1 MQVINLINQKRFC
14 KDADGGNI
22 MIFLEERIN
31 RITEELQELIYP
43 KIKLIESYKVLKSKE
58 HFKEVGKLITS
69 DWEICKSTELWGG
82 DNEYFWFE
90 LEAIIPEEFEG
101 ECVAFDLCTGREGEW
116 DAINPQFSVYVNG
129 ELRQGMDVNHREL
142 ILCDSAIGGEL
153 YRIILSAFTGDNNL
167 SLKLE
172 AKLKVLDRKVQRYYY
187 DIIVPL
193 QVAKLLD
200 HDHEY
205 ISIIETLNESINLLD
220 LRVPGSKLFYDS
232 LEMAQE
238 YVTTHLYD
246 KYNTTLPVKVYS
258 VGHTHIDVA
267 WQWTLAVTKDKAVRS
282 FSTVL
287 ELMRQYPEYIF
298 MSSQPQLYQ
307 YVKERAPR
315 IYEQIKQRVDEGR
328 WEVEGGMFVEAD
340 CNLTSGESLV
350 RQFLYG
356 KRFFKKEFGK
366 DNEILWL
373 PDVFGYSAA
382 LPQIMKKSGIRYFMT
397 TKISWNEFNKLPY
410 DTFNWEGIDG
420 SKVLTHFITARNY
433 KKKVEE
439 PGDHDFGTTYNGDL
453 APSQVMGGWQRYTGK
468 HLNQETLLAYGF
480 GDGGGGP
487 TFQMLENQRRMN
499 KGIPGCPKTVPQTA
513 KAFFHRLEEQV
524 RGNKYLPKW
533 VGELYFEYHRGTYTS
548 MARNKRYNRKAEFAY
563 QNLELFSCMNKLFN
577 QVEYP
582 KADIAKGWEIILRNQ
597 FHDILP
603 GSSIKEVYEDSQKE
617 YEECFALNEDM
628 MQKTLFGIAKAA
640 AGVTS
645 SLVVFNPNSFIA
657 EEVITFSGPNNGLY
671 PVVSYN
677 GEELLLQK
685 LPDNNYL
692 LHTKKVPAKGYQTYE
707 ITYQD
712 TNQPTQILKGSVL
725 EVTTNYLENDY
736 YRIELN
742 GFGQFISIF
751 DKINHR
757 EVLKEGHC
765 GNVIMTYEDKPINY
779 DAWDINHFYRE
790 KSWEVKDVDLIE
802 VIEEGPIRAGIKISR
817 TYLSSRIEQFIYI
830 YRDIPRID
838 IRHEIDWQEKQIF
851 VKEYYPVDI
860 HANEASYD
868 IQFGNV
874 TRPTHSN
881 TSWDF
886 AKFEVCA
893 HKWIDLSEDDYG
905 LSVLNDCKYGF
916 DIHDSVIGVSLIKSA
931 ISPNP
936 DADKE
941 HHSFLISLYPHKGG
955 YKQSQTVQQAY
966 LINNPLKGVYVEEGS
981 GVLKRE
987 YSFVT
992 CNVDNVIVETIKQAE
1007 DSNDIIIRVFET
1019 YNRRTRAELI
1029 FDLPISRVWECNLM
1043 EEAEMEIEV
1052 ETNHLSFTIQP
1063 YEIRTFKI
1071 KR

>member
-1 MQVINLINQKRFC
+1 
-14 KDADGGNI
+14 
-22 MIFLEERIN
+22 MIFLEERIR

-43 KIKLIESYKVLKSKE
+43 KDKVIESYKVLKSKE
-58 HFKEVGKLITS
+58 RFMEVNKLDTTDWKICEGK
-69 DWEICKSTELWGG
+69 ELWGG
-82 DNEYFWFE
+82 DREYFWFE
-90 LEAIIPEEFEG
+90 LEVVVPEEFEG

-142 ILCDSAIGGEL
+142 ILCDSARVGES

-187 DIIVPL
+187 DIMVPL

-205 ISIIETLNESINLLD
+205 ISIIEALNESINLLD
-220 LRVPGSKLFYDS
+220 LRVPGSKIFYDS
-232 LEMAQE
+232 LEMAQK
-238 YVTTHLYD
+238 YVTIHLYN
-246 KYNTTLPVKVYS
+246 KYNTALPVEVYS

-397 TKISWNEFNKLPY
+397 TKISWNEFNKLPH

-420 SKVLTHFITARNY
+420 SKILTHFITARNY
-433 KKKVEE
+433 KKTVEE
-439 PGDHDFGTTYNGDL
+439 LGNNDFGTTYNGDL
-453 APSQVMGGWQRYTGK
+453 VPSQVMGGWQRYTGK

-513 KAFFHRLEEQV
+513 NAFFHRLEEQV

-548 MARNKRYNRKAEFAY
+548 MARNKKYNRKAEFAY
-563 QNLELFSCMNKLFN
+563 QNLELYSCMNELFN

-603 GSSIKEVYEDSQKE
+603 GSSIKEVYEDSKKE
-617 YEECFALNEDM
+617 YEECFALNEGM
-628 MQKTLFGIAKAA
+628 MEKTLFDIAKAA
-640 AGVTS
+640 AGATS

-657 EEVITFSGPNNGLY
+657 EDVITFSGSDNGLY

-677 GEELLLQK
+677 GEKLLLQK

-707 ITYQD
+707 ITYKD
-712 TNQPTQILKGSVL
+712 TNQPTQILRGSVL
-725 EVTTNYLENDY
+725 EATTNYLENDY
-736 YRIELN
+736 YKIELN
-742 GFGQFISIF
+742 EFGQFTSIY
-751 DKINHR
+751 DKINNR
-757 EVLKEGHC
+757 EVLKEGQC

-779 DAWDINHFYRE
+779 DAWDISHFYKE
-790 KSWEVKDVDLIE
+790 KSWEVRDVESIE
-802 VIEEGPIRAGIKISR
+802 VIEEGSIRAGIKISR

-830 YRDIPRID
+830 YRYLPRID
-838 IRHEIDWQEKQIF
+838 IRHEIDWKEKQIF

-955 YKQSQTVQQAY
+955 YKQSQTVQQSY
-966 LINNPLKGVYVEEGS
+966 LINNPLKGVYVDQGS

-992 CNVDNVIVETIKQAE
+992 CNADNVIVETIKQAE
-1007 DSNDIIIRVFET
+1007 DSNDIIVRAFET
-1019 YNRRTRAELI
+1019 YNRRTRTELI
-1029 FDLPISRVWECNLM
+1029 FDLPISRGWECNLM
-1043 EEAEMEIEV
+1043 EEEETEIEV
-1052 ETNHLSFTIQP
+1052 ETNQLSFTIQP
-1063 YEIRTFKI
+1063 YEIKTFKI